1 MGTKLRLAGLVPRRG
16 KKNWMRASS
25 STKTETALS
34 KDNAKDQ
41 EAKSATIKTQLQ
53 RAFSDKAAEELP
65 DDLLALI
72 GKLREQDV
80 QNGK

>member
-1 MGTKLRLAGLVPRRG
+1 MCAFD
-16 KKNWMRASS
+16 W
-25 STKTETALS
+25 TKTETALS
-34 KDNAKDQ
+34 KDNAKDRD
-41 EAKSATIKTQLQ
+41 AKSATIKTQLQ

-80 QNGK
+80 QDGK